1 MKKALIAVFV
11 PVALLSVIGYYCF
24 LWFVIMLPPAEKENH
39 FSELPVID
47 KGDSTF
53 TCGNSWSRK
62 NMDGLYDVFTCGG
75 PYERGVTIGKLT
87 KKLIYKQEKAFL
99 DQINNMVPSQ
109 PYLEFLNY
117 VLSIYNRK
125 LDSYIDTEYLQE
137 INGISQSA
145 SDEFDYVG
153 SKYQRMVN
161 YHAAHDIGHMAQM
174 YHLVGCTSF
183 GAWGSKTPDSSLI
196 IGRNFDFYAGDEF
209 AKQKIVAFYKPDS
222 GNCFMMITWAG
233 MCGAVSGMNDKG
245 LTITINAAKSYIP
258 EQVGSPVSIVARH
271 ILQYASDIDEALLIA
286 KSYRTFVSETFLIG
300 SAKDNSAAI
309 IEKTPYM
316 TALLKPEKNDF
327 IICTNHF
334 QSKEFS
340 WNDLNQKDLR
350 ESPSLYRYIRMQ
362 QLIKASGPIDATAA
376 AKILRDQKGIDGKDI
391 GVGNEKAVNQLIA
404 HHSVIFEPGK
414 QLVWVST
421 SPFQLGAYV
430 CYDLNKVFASRLIPG
445 KGSYMRPELMIPADS
460 FVTNGGYHAFVH
472 YKYLRDEMRSA
483 LRNKGSQLPDPAALI
498 ASNPQFY
505 LVYELAGDYYK
516 MLGNK
521 DAAAAEY
528 KKALQKEI
536 PWTTDARTIEN
547 RLRDCR

>member
-1 MKKALIAVFV
+1 
-11 PVALLSVIGYYCF
+11 
-24 LWFVIMLPPAEKENH
+24 
-39 FSELPVID
+39 
-47 KGDSTF
+47 
-53 TCGNSWSRK
+53 
-62 NMDGLYDVFTCGG
+62 
-75 PYERGVTIGKLT
+75 
-87 KKLIYKQEKAFL
+87 
-99 DQINNMVPSQ
+99 
-109 PYLEFLNY
+109 
-117 VLSIYNRK
+117 
-125 LDSYIDTEYLQE
+125 
-137 INGISQSA
+137 
-145 SDEFDYVG
+145 
-153 SKYQRMVN
+153 
-161 YHAAHDIGHMAQM
+161 
-174 YHLVGCTSF
+174 
-183 GAWGSKTPDSSLI
+183 
-196 IGRNFDFYAGDEF
+196 
-209 AKQKIVAFYKPDS
+209 
-222 GNCFMMITWAG
+222 MMITWAS

-300 SAKDNSAAI
+300 SAKDNAAAI

-362 QLIKASGPIDATAA
+362 QLIKTSDPIDATGA
-376 AKILRDQKGIDGKDI
+376 AKILRDQKGLEGKDI
-391 GVGNEKAVNQLIA
+391 GAGNEKAVNQLIA
-404 HHSVIFEPGK
+404 HHSVIFEPAK

-430 CYDLNKVFASRLIPG
+430 CYDLNRVFAPGLIPA

-460 FVTNGGYHAFVH
+460 FITNGGYDAFVH
-472 YKYLRDEMRSA
+472 YKILRDEMRSA
-483 LRNKGSQLPDPAALI
+483 LHKKGSQPPSPTALI

-536 PWTTDARTIEN
+536 PWTTDAHTIEN
-547 RLRDCR
+547 KLRDCR